1 MWMNEMLHDDNPQS
15 HGGLDEDLDD
25 LVPYD
30 HGLQG
35 PSPFDGSDNN
45 VTVSPIE
52 IHKQG
57 EVLQILK
64 QEIDILKSSTD
75 IGIDIYINA
84 IDLVKQAVNI

>member
-1 MWMNEMLHDDNPQS
+1 MMIIHNHKVALMKTQMTW
-15 HGGLDEDLDD
+15 
-25 LVPYD
+25 Y
-30 HGLQG
+30 LQG

>member
-1 MWMNEMLHDDNPQS
+1 MLHDDNPQS
-15 HGGLDEDLDD
+15 DGGLDEDPDD

-30 HGLQG
+30 HDLQG

-57 EVLQILK
+57 EVL
-64 QEIDILKSSTD
+64 
-75 IGIDIYINA
+75 
-84 IDLVKQAVNI
+84 